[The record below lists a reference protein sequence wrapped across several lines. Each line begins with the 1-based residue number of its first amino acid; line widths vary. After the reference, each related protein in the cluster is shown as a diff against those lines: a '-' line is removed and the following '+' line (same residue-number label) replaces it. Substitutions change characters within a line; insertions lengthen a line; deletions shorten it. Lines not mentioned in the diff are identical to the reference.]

1 LGADEDF
8 ADQRLIDIFANID
21 RGKTKLAVAGKLY
34 ATVDAQRS
42 VDAGADFLAI
52 GRAAITNHDFPL
64 KSQDP
69 SFVMRALP
77 VPRADLRAEGLSE
90 QFINYMGNWP
100 GFAGD

>member
-8 ADQRLIDIFANID
+8 ADQRLIDIFATID

-34 ATVDAQRS
+34 ATADAQRS
-42 VDAGADFLAI
+42 VDAGADFVAI

-69 SFVMRALP
+69 EFAMRELP
-77 VPRADLRAEGLSE
+77 VPRAILREEGLSDG
-90 QFINYMGNWP
+90 FIGYMGNWP